1 MNEEILYSENCSSR
15 KDFYTK
21 KRYYIQQ
28 GYFIK
33 YQTKNKIVFVKQDG
47 KQDVKQDVKHDVKPD
62 VKPDTEHDEKM
73 IIDKKSSFYQ
83 MISYIKT
90 IQSNTGF
97 LVIPIKN
104 YEIQKEIATLEESSE
119 DENIFIVK
127 LL

>member
-1 MNEEILYSENCSSR
+1 MNEEILYSEKCSSR

-21 KRYYIQQ
+21 KRRYLEQ
-28 GYFIK
+28 GFCIK
-33 YQTKNKIVFVKQDG
+33 HQTKHKIVFVK
-47 KQDVKQDVKHDVKPD
+47 HDIEH
-62 VKPDTEHDEKM
+62 DTEHDQKT